1 MPAIKYRIRLTQ
13 DERKEL
19 EAVVTRGSHRSQ
31 KVLSALI
38 LLNSDE
44 GPCQTRRFKIE
55 DISAM
60 LQCSQMKINR
70 VRSRLAEE
78 GMDVALNGH
87 KAQRAYS
94 RKTDGDFE
102 AHLIALSCGKPP
114 EGHCRWSLRLLAD
127 KAVELEYVDSISH
140 ETVRGILK
148 KTKSSHGGSK
158 AG

>member
-31 KVLSALI
+31 KVLSALV

-44 GPCQTRRFKIE
+44 GPFQTRRFTIE
-55 DISAM
+55 EISAM
-60 LQCSQMKINR
+60 LQCSQMKVNR

-87 KAQRAYS
+87 KAQRVYN
-94 RKTDGDFE
+94 RKTDG
-102 AHLIALSCGKPP
+102 
-114 EGHCRWSLRLLAD
+114 
-127 KAVELEYVDSISH
+127 ISK
-140 ETVRGILK
+140 RI
-148 KTKSSHGGSK
+148 
-158 AG
+158 